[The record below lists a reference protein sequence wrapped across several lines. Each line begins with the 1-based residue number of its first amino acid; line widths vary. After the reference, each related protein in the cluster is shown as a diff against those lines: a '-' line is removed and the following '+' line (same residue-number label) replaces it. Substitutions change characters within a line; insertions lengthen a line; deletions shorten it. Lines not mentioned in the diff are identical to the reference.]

1 MKIINRALIYNN
13 NLYFYDFK
21 KGDINIISCDN
32 NCLKDN
38 KIYDLDIFIK
48 TIKANSSIKKIT
60 NKLVGENLE
69 FIFWNNYSEV
79 DKKVLIEVF
88 NNLNFSQIELKN
100 IKNYLKNTI
109 PNLVVSL
116 DGVYYI
122 SEIESYF
129 NYISHNDSVIE
140 TIDFIKEKYN
150 IKKYILIGNRSGLSL
165 VDEESFMYENNK
177 TFFEDLLRNMD

>member
-1 MKIINRALIYNN
+1 MKNINRALIYNN

-21 KGDINIISCDN
+21 RNNINIISFDN
-32 NCLKDN
+32 KCLKDN
-38 KIYDLDIFIK
+38 KIYDLDLFIK
-48 TIKANSSIKKIT
+48 TIKTNNVIKKIT

-69 FIFWNNYSEV
+69 FIFWSNYSEV
-79 DKKVLIEVF
+79 DKKVLVEVF
-88 NNLNFSQIELKN
+88 NNLNFTQVELKN
-100 IKNYLKNTI
+100 IKECLKNTI

-140 TIDFIKEKYN
+140 TVDFIKEKYN

-165 VDEESFMYENNK
+165 VDEEAYMYENNK
-177 TFFEDLLRNMD
+177 NIFEDLLKNMD